1 MIGKGE
7 TGLYSEL
14 NENWGE
20 IEETII
26 FYIDY
31 LKMNK

>member
-7 TGLYSEL
+7 TGLYAEL
-14 NENWGE
+14 NENWAK

-26 FYIDY
+26 EYINL
-31 LKMNK
+31 LKQ